1 MVRVETR
8 WGNIGFG
15 SVSLTR
21 ILIEAFMNPGNWI
34 KKQSK
39 FTIFTLA
46 LALFLLDEYLDY
58 ITGPDLNLSFFHIVP
73 IFLIVWNSGL
83 FAGVVYS
90 VFCTFVIEGVS
101 AYPEGHG
108 FTNIEYFNAFANLVF
123 FVAFSYVLNR
133 LNKNLDMVT
142 QMAERDG
149 LTNLLN
155 FNSFYQRADQEMKTA
170 ERQGQPLTVVYFDV
184 DNFKQINDSFGH
196 GEGDEVLKLI
206 GSTLN
211 DKLRKNDLRA
221 RTGGDEFAL
230 LLPELSFE
238 QAKTTIP
245 EIFGML
251 SRVMRENNKNVTFSV
266 GAVTYLMSPNSVK
279 EAIGAADK
287 LMYQAKM
294 NGKNNFIL
302 KLSTEL

>member
-1 MVRVETR
+1 
-8 WGNIGFG
+8 
-15 SVSLTR
+15 
-21 ILIEAFMNPGNWI
+21 MNPGNWI